1 MGYENADV
9 ALFMLEKRG
18 AGRGSHITGKSV
30 HNTRIERLWRDL
42 FDQCSGPFHK
52 MFWFVSL
59 QVHLPLVTCNV
70 CCCVIL
76 KVLLMQRQWCCHR
89 CLDTKM
95 WPNEQKRIHAAHQF
109 GRRIF
114 AVAKPIVWNS
124 VPDSRPLSN
133 PDTFR
138 ALRTRL
144 FAQHRDSLRITRT
157 LCNALYKLTLRDHT
171 AGVFTN
177 MYGRTTTIGE
187 WSSIHAGGKY
197 SISSMQHVIIC
208 WLLISVYFCICSI
221 STILHTS
228 YSTTCSTTFLAQ
240 HIHATSYI

>member
-76 KVLLMQRQWCCHR
+76 KVLLMQRQ
-89 CLDTKM
+89 
-95 WPNEQKRIHAAHQF
+95 
-109 GRRIF
+109 
-114 AVAKPIVWNS
+114 
-124 VPDSRPLSN
+124 
-133 PDTFR
+133 
-138 ALRTRL
+138 
-144 FAQHRDSLRITRT
+144 
-157 LCNALYKLTLRDHT
+157 
-171 AGVFTN
+171 
-177 MYGRTTTIGE
+177 
-187 WSSIHAGGKY
+187 
-197 SISSMQHVIIC
+197 
-208 WLLISVYFCICSI
+208 
-221 STILHTS
+221 
-228 YSTTCSTTFLAQ
+228 
-240 HIHATSYI
+240 